1 MKKLSILTLCIII
14 TACQREIPNYAIFS
28 GKIEN
33 TDSKTVL
40 VTGENFR
47 KEILIKEDGTFSDTL
62 KIEAKGYY
70 NYKIGNESS
79 LIYLDRGYALHLNI
93 DTNEFDETIKYSG
106 KNANENTFLALKFL
120 VVEKMTGNT
129 KEFYILSPDAFK
141 KKAAEIKSA
150 LIDSLAKSNANEVFT
165 EIEKTNIHYDY
176 LANLLQYPRTH
187 SYFAKIEKVD
197 LPVRFLNETEGL
209 DFDNS
214 EDYKNSDGYQQIV
227 TNNFYTTLGAKA
239 KKDSVPFEDIALEY
253 IKTLKS
259 KNIKNGLLKTL
270 SYRVSPN
277 NEKAEDLYK
286 AIIAISTDT
295 AFNNKLTISF
305 NKIKTL
311 AKGQPSPTFNYENY
325 KGGNTTL
332 ADLAGK
338 YVYIDVWAT
347 WCGPCIAEIPALKIV
362 EKNYHGKN
370 IQFVSISIDQMKDH
384 EKWKKMVIEKEL
396 GGIQLFADNDW
407 KSQFVTDYGIEGIP
421 RFILID
427 PDGKIVTAN
436 AHRPSNDRL
445 ITLFNELGI

>member
-1 MKKLSILTLCIII
+1 MKKLYILALGIII
-14 TACQREIPNYAIFS
+14 AACQMKAPDYALFS

-33 TDSKTVL
+33 TDSKTLL
-40 VTGENFR
+40 VEGKNFE

-62 KIEAKGYY
+62 KIEAKGYFSY
-70 NYKIGNESS
+70 VIGDESS
-79 LIYLDRGYALHLNI
+79 SIYLDKGYALQLNI
-93 DTNEFDETIKYSG
+93 NTKEFDESIKYSG
-106 KNANENTFLALKFL
+106 KGADENNFLAQKFL
-120 VVEKMTGNT
+120 LDEKMTGNSS
-129 KEFYILSPDAFK
+129 KFFILSPDSFK
-141 KKAAEIKSA
+141 IKAKEIKST
-150 LIDSLAKSNANEVFT
+150 LFDSLAKSSANDEFT
-165 EIEKTNIHYDY
+165 QLEKSNINYDY
-176 LANLLQYPRTH
+176 LGSLIQYPGMH
-187 SYFAKIEKVD
+187 KYLAKVDKVD
-197 LPVRFLNETEGL
+197 LPDGFLSETEGL
-209 DFDNS
+209 DFDNAA
-214 EDYKNSDGYQQIV
+214 DYKNSDGYKQIV
-227 TNNFYTTLGAKA
+227 SNNFYTTIQAKA
-239 KKDSVPFEDIALEY
+239 KKDSVPFEDVALVY

-259 KNIKNGLLKTL
+259 ENIKNGLLNTL
-270 SYRVSPN
+270 SFRVGPS

-295 AFNNKLTISF
+295 AFNKKLTISF

-311 AKGQPSPTFNYENY
+311 AKGQPSPTFNYENH

-347 WCGPCIAEIPALKIV
+347 WCGPCIREIPSLKIV
-362 EKNYHGKN
+362 EKKYHGKN
-370 IQFVSISIDQMKDH
+370 IQFVSISIDQMKDR

-396 GGIQLFADNDW
+396 GGIQLLADNDW

-421 RFILID
+421 RFILIG